1 MAWELK
7 MQFVL
12 LIIVFVDCIL
22 GRGVK
27 EPQVP
32 CFFIFGDS
40 LVDSGNNN
48 KLVTLAKSTFPPY
61 GIDFHKGPTGR
72 FSNGRTMADVTAELL
87 GFNNYIPTFATASG
101 QDILLGV
108 NYASAGSGI
117 RDESGQALGI
127 RISLGGQLKNHQTTI
142 ANIVKILGNNE
153 TATKHLNKCLYS
165 VGMGSN
171 DYMNNYFMPQLY
183 RTSRKYTPEQY
194 ATVLIQQYSQQI
206 KTLYNYGARKVAIS
220 GLGPAGCAPFE
231 IATHGTNGAPCVEK
245 INAAVQL
252 FNKKLISLV
261 DELNNNFTNAQFI
274 YLNIY
279 DRSSQLLA
287 NPSSFAELLGFNKY
301 IPPFATASGED
312 ILLGV
317 NYASAGSGIRKE
329 SGRILTL
336 YNYGARKVAISGL
349 GPIGCSPYEIAL
361 RATNGACVYEIN
373 QAVELYNK
381 NLISL
386 VDELNNNLNDAKFIY
401 LNIYDRSKKLIE
413 DPSSFGT

>member
-7 MQFVL
+7 MRFVL
-12 LIIVFVDCIL
+12 LIMMFVDCIL
-22 GRGVK
+22 GRVVK
-27 EPQVP
+27 ELQVP

-48 KLVTLAKSTFPPY
+48 KLVTLAKSNFLPY
-61 GIDFHKGPTGR
+61 GIDTHTGPTGR
-72 FSNGRTMADVTAELL
+72 FTNGRTTADVT
-87 GFNNYIPTFATASG
+87 
-101 QDILLGV
+101 
-108 NYASAGSGI
+108 
-117 RDESGQALGI
+117 
-127 RISLGGQLKNHQTTI
+127 
-142 ANIVKILGNNE
+142 
-153 TATKHLNKCLYS
+153 
-165 VGMGSN
+165 
-171 DYMNNYFMPQLY
+171 
-183 RTSRKYTPEQY
+183 
-194 ATVLIQQYSQQI
+194 
-206 KTLYNYGARKVAIS
+206 
-220 GLGPAGCAPFE
+220 
-231 IATHGTNGAPCVEK
+231 
-245 INAAVQL
+245 
-252 FNKKLISLV
+252 
-261 DELNNNFTNAQFI
+261 
-274 YLNIY
+274 
-279 DRSSQLLA
+279 
-287 NPSSFAELLGFNKY
+287 AELLGFNKY

-329 SGRILTL
+329 SGRILGDRISLDRQLKNHQTTIANIVKILGNNETATKHLNKCLYYVGMGSNDYINNYFMPQFYPTSHEYTPEEYATVLIQQYSQQIKTL

-413 DPSSFGT
+413 DPSSFGFKVSNQACCGLDIKHAPVLCIPTLIPCANRNEFVFWDGFHVTDKANLMSATRSYRAQTPTDTYPFDIQHLIQL

>member
-287 NPSSFAELLGFNKY
+287 NPSSFGF
-301 IPPFATASGED
+301 
-312 ILLGV
+312 
-317 NYASAGSGIRKE
+317 
-329 SGRILTL
+329 
-336 YNYGARKVAISGL
+336 KVANKACCGL
-349 GPIGCSPYEIAL
+349 DIKHAPVLCIPLSIPCQKRDEYVFWDGFHLTDKANLMS
-361 RATNGACVYEIN
+361 ATRSYSNQTPTDVYPFDI
-373 QAVELYNK
+373 QH
-381 NLISL
+381 L
-386 VDELNNNLNDAKFIY
+386 VQL
-401 LNIYDRSKKLIE
+401 
-413 DPSSFGT
+413 